1 MCIETTPK
9 GNIVTDERLDEITAA
24 AAIIHCPM
32 QTVNELTFAVR
43 ALKIQVES
51 LKSENNSLK
60 AQINEINN
68 NATEK
73 D

>member
-9 GNIVTDERLDEITAA
+9 GNIVTEERLDEIAAA

-32 QTVNELTFAVR
+32 QIVNELTFAVR

-51 LKSENNSLK
+51 LKSENDSLK
-60 AQINEINN
+60 ARINEINN
-68 NATEK
+68 DVVEK
-73 D
+73 R